1 MTVAEETSVAPGA
14 STFMAGPTGLT
25 DDEAIRLLTFMKFP
39 NVQDLQGYSD
49 LLSANGCEVVVA
61 EHTGRFAP
69 HVDLYLNML
78 NMQLT
83 YDALKIIGFDVNLME
98 AMAGEMQFMQKLAHS
113 GKIAQGL
120 FVARK
125 GA

>member
-1 MTVAEETSVAPGA
+1 
-14 STFMAGPTGLT
+14 
-25 DDEAIRLLTFMKFP
+25 MKFP
-39 NVQDLQGYSD
+39 NVQDISGYSD
-49 LLSANGCEVVVA
+49 LLKANGCEIITA
-61 EHTGRFAP
+61 RDTGRFAP

-83 YDALKIIGFDVNLME
+83 YDALKIIGFDADLMQ
-98 AMAGEMQFMQKLAHS
+98 AMAGEMVFMQGLAHA

-125 GA
+125 T